1 MGQKKITD
9 LTLISSITDSVNT
22 VIDDGIQTYRGTALQ
37 LKNYIFPD
45 DAVTLAKLAD
55 EVVKKLVPVG
65 SILNMALS
73 DVPDGFVKC
82 NGAALSRTT
91 YADLFQKLVTDT
103 GFSAQTFT
111 ITIAAPG
118 VVTKSSHGFKGGE
131 RIRLTTTGALPT
143 GLSAGSE
150 YFVNYIDAN
159 TFRLQAFS
167 NVLAG
172 TYITTTGSQSGTHSY
187 TRTHWGLG
195 DGSTTFNAPDLRGAF
210 LRAWDDAR
218 ALDTDRAMATFQ
230 MDAIQNIT
238 GATAGRV
245 LGTWYT
251 PSGAF
256 GHSSVAASLYGGGGG
271 NGANMNFDASRVVR
285 TTSDDSRPKS
295 YALMPVIKY

>member
-22 VIDDGIQTYRGTALQ
+22 VVDDGIQTYRGTALQ

-55 EVVKKLVPVG
+55 EVMRKLVPVG

-82 NGAALSRTT
+82 NGAALSRST

-111 ITIAAPG
+111 ITIASPG

-131 RIRLTTTGALPT
+131 RLRLTTTGALPT

-150 YFVNYIDAN
+150 YFVYYIDAN
-159 TFRLQAFS
+159 TFRLQTFA

-172 TYITTTGSQSGTHSY
+172 TYVNTSGTQSGTHSY
-187 TRTHWGLG
+187 TRTLWGLG

-218 ALDTDRAMATFQ
+218 ALDVDRAMAAFQ
-230 MDAIQNIT
+230 MDAIANIT
-238 GATAGRV
+238 GTTASLIMGSFSA
-245 LGTWYT
+245 
-251 PSGAF
+251 SGAF
-256 GHSSVAASLYGGGGG
+256 GTANPASSLYGGGGG
-271 NGANMNFDASRVVR
+271 NGRNLNFDASRVVR
-285 TTSDDSRPKS
+285 TTSDDVRPKS
-295 YALMPVIKY
+295 YAVMPVIKY